1 MENLFRPIVR
11 PLEDALGWVLDFLH
25 EDLLLSYGW
34 AIVVLTIL
42 VRIGLL
48 PLWIRQYKSMRRLR
62 VVQPQIKAL
71 QQKYK
76 GNRQRQQEEMM
87 ALYREK
93 GINPFGSCLPI
104 LPQVPIFI
112 ALFYLLRNFDPAE
125 RGDGGA
131 DLGFLWAIDDI
142 TADVSSLGFGAVIL
156 AIIYGTSQLI
166 STELSAGPEQTQQIR
181 WVFRLLPIGIV
192 VSLFLFDWP
201 AGVVLYW
208 ASTNLWTAGQQL
220 VFRQKLGMHVA
231 SDEERAELMEG
242 AAEAD
247 EEGDDEEEPS
257 EEDDDAVKEGA
268 VAAATR
274 KSTPRRRRGRGAA
287 AAAEAPEATT
297 APEADS
303 GEGEARTAPEPQTA
317 PEAEAVEVEMATEN
331 GAGDAEGVNPADVEA
346 PTNGDGTGDR
356 SKEKAGGSAPRA
368 AKRTQPAKKGATRGA
383 KASGKSK
390 HGRRR
395 TPRKKR

>member
-104 LPQVPIFI
+104 LPQIPIFI
-112 ALFYLLRNFDPAE
+112 ALFYLLRNFDPAQ

-131 DLGFLWAIDDI
+131 DLGFLWAVDDI
-142 TADVSSLGFGAVIL
+142 TANVSSLGFGAVIL
-156 AIIYGTSQLI
+156 AIVYGTSQLI

-192 VSLFLFDWP
+192 ASLFMFDWP

-220 VFRQKLGMHVA
+220 VFRQRLGLHVA
-231 SDEERAELMEG
+231 SEEERAELLEG
-242 AAEAD
+242 AVEPD
-247 EEGDDEEEPS
+247 EDEEEEHGES
-257 EEDDDAVKEGA
+257 AERAEEAKEG
-268 VAAATR
+268 VAAAAAAAR
-274 KSTPRRRRGRGAA
+274 KPTPRRRRRGRGATTETVA
-287 AAAEAPEATT
+287 EPVEAPEAAS
-297 APEADS
+297 APEDDGA
-303 GEGEARTAPEPQTA
+303 EGEAETAPEPQMA
-317 PEAEAVEVEMATEN
+317 PEGEAIEVGAGGEN
-331 GAGDAEGVNPADVEA
+331 GSGDP
-346 PTNGDGTGDR
+346 
-356 SKEKAGGSAPRA
+356 PR
-368 AKRTQPAKKGATRGA
+368 
-383 KASGKSK
+383 
-390 HGRRR
+390 
-395 TPRKKR
+395 